1 MAVSIICSLTVVS
14 ASAESENQKY
24 TPAMLFLNT
33 YLSDLRDG
41 KLDEAYKYT
50 YDTRYEL
57 TSDTE
62 LSKLNN
68 DERSN
73 VDYIERGQAFKD
85 SYNEE
90 AITSYH
96 ILEELDNNIV
106 TPKIKFSNGNEA
118 VVPFNVIEN
127 DNGFII
133 KITLDDLSE
142 NGFVQSKT
150 VIGKVDKEGSI
161 NSVKASGILKDEY
174 EFSYLYGTIYGIDI
188 FSVNNR
194 GAIRIDGYQAN
205 DMISSGWT
213 AKASVIYSIVEK
225 HWYGDDVWATTS
237 NPIVKN
243 GNFSVTII
251 GKNSSQS
258 NLRIRISNQTGANPR
273 SKGHGQ
279 IFAVSV

>member
-1 MAVSIICSLTVVS
+1 M
-14 ASAESENQKY
+14 
-24 TPAMLFLNT
+24 
-33 YLSDLRDG
+33 
-41 KLDEAYKYT
+41 
-50 YDTRYEL
+50 
-57 TSDTE
+57 
-62 LSKLNN
+62 
-68 DERSN
+68 
-73 VDYIERGQAFKD
+73 
-85 SYNEE
+85 
-90 AITSYH
+90 
-96 ILEELDNNIV
+96 
-106 TPKIKFSNGNEA
+106 
-118 VVPFNVIEN
+118 PFNVIEN

-188 FSVNNR
+188 FSVNNK

-243 GNFSVTII
+243 GNFSVKII